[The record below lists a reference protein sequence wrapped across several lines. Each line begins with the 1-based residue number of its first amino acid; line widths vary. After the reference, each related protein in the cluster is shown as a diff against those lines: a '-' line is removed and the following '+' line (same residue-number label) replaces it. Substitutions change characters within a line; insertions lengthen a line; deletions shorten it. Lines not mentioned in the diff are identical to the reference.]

1 MKAIVMHEF
10 GEKDQLKLV
19 DLPMPEPGEG
29 EVLIRV
35 KAIGVN
41 PVDWK
46 IRIGRL
52 KERVPHQFPLILGWD
67 VAGVIEKVG
76 HGARRFQPGDEIYSY
91 CRRPVVQHGTYTE
104 YMTLPEC
111 YIAKRPSN
119 ISFEEAAAIPL
130 VGLTAYQSVYSAA
143 NLQAN
148 ETLLVIGASG
158 GVGSCAVQ
166 LGKIR
171 GANVIGV
178 ASQKNHAYLKQLGV
192 DETVGYEDTSFSES
206 VKALHAEGV
215 DVIFDCVGKEAC
227 EMAYDCV
234 KQGGRLVSILE
245 KGNPQRNEAQGIDFN
260 YIFVEPNVRQ
270 LEHLTELVENNQFK
284 IHVDATYPLEEV
296 AKAHEQIE
304 TLHTKGKIV
313 LTV

>member
-1 MKAIVMHEF
+1 MKAVVIHEF
-10 GEKDQLKLV
+10 GDRNQLKII
-19 DLPMPEPGEG
+19 DLPVPEPGEG

-35 KAIGVN
+35 KAAGIN

-46 IRIGRL
+46 IRMGRL
-52 KERVPHQFPLILGWD
+52 RDRIPHQFPLILGWD
-67 VAGVIEKVG
+67 VAGIVEKVG

-91 CRRPVVQHGTYTE
+91 CRRSTVQHGSYTE
-104 YMTLPEC
+104 YMALPEC
-111 YIAKRPSN
+111 YLAKRPSN

-130 VGLTAYQSVYSAA
+130 VGLTAYQSVYTAA

-148 ETLLVIGASG
+148 ETLLVVGASG
-158 GVGSCAVQ
+158 GVGSCAMQ
-166 LGKIR
+166 LGKIK

-178 ASQKNHAYLKQLGV
+178 ASQKNHDYLKQLGAN
-192 DETVGYEDTSFSES
+192 ETIGYENTRFSDG

-227 EMAYDCV
+227 ETAYDCA
-234 KQGGRLVSILE
+234 KQGGRFVSILE
-245 KGNPQRNEAQGIDFN
+245 QGNPQRNKTQGIDFS
-260 YIFVEPNVRQ
+260 YVFVEPNVRQ
-270 LEHLTELVENNQFK
+270 LEHLTELVENGQFRM
-284 IHVDATYPLEEV
+284 HVDATYSLEEV